1 MRRGGWLD
9 SLRQALFGDLAYKA
23 VAFAFALVAW
33 LWVQN
38 EQVVE
43 DTVRARIVWTFPDGL
58 MPVEPPLE
66 STTLA
71 LEGIQSFVR
80 AARQQDLSIAV
91 DLSRAREGDV
101 SVELADRPVSS
112 LPSQVRVASV
122 APSTLKL
129 TLDRILKRRV
139 PVVAATRGEVAAGH
153 RLAGITISPDR
164 VELSGPASVLRALAE
179 APSDVVD
186 IGGLTEDASFEVGL
200 ALRAGQLTPTGP
212 TAFTVAVDIERIVI
226 ERTFASVPLAVR
238 DGVPGAPSVAVAS
251 VVLEGPEAILA
262 GMAEDAVRVWIEAP
276 EGTEPRM
283 ARFGASEG
291 ARLTIEQPGGD
302 AVRVV
307 RIEPAEVALER
318 K

>member
-1 MRRGGWLD
+1 MRRGGWLE

-43 DTVRARIVWTFPDGL
+43 DTARARIVWTFPDGL

-66 STTLA
+66 STSLT

-80 AARQQDLSIAV
+80 AARQQELTIAV
-91 DLSRAREGDV
+91 DLARAREGDV
-101 SVELADRPVSS
+101 SVELADRPVAA

-179 APSDVVD
+179 ATSDAVD
-186 IGGLTEDASFEVGL
+186 LAGLTEDASFEVGL

-212 TAFTVAVDIERIVI
+212 TAFTVAVDIEPIVV
-226 ERTFASVPLAVR
+226 ERTFAAAPVALR
-238 DGVPGAPSVAVAS
+238 EGVPGSPSVTAVS
-251 VVLEGPEAILA
+251 VVLEGPEAVLA
-262 GMAEDAVRVWIEAP
+262 GMAEDAVRAWIDAP
-276 EGTEPRM
+276 VGSEPRL

-302 AVRVV
+302 TVRVV
-307 RIEPAEVALER
+307 RVEPAEVALER